1 MAGNRNEEMVYCSFC
16 GKNQEEVK
24 KIIAGNGVFICNEC
38 VALSQEIIREEWQ
51 KKFWLTWLKLRSQ
64 KNF

>member
-24 KIIAGNGVFICNEC
+24 ENY
-38 VALSQEIIREEWQ
+38 RWEWR
-51 KKFWLTWLKLRSQ
+51 LYL
-64 KNF
+64 

>member
-24 KIIAGNGVFICNEC
+24 KIIAGNGV
-38 VALSQEIIREEWQ
+38 LSVTNVWPCHKKSFVRKRL
-51 KKFWLTWLKLRSQ
+51 KKF
-64 KNF
+64 